1 MTDVLTSDAARLTFD
16 YELEAPPEKVWR
28 ALTVPSLR
36 DHWLQPAPAGVIA
49 ELVEA
54 EPPTRLRWR
63 WLVSGEAADL
73 VTFTLSPN
81 GAGGTRLRLVHER
94 QVLELPMPA
103 NGNRVLAMAA

>member
-1 MTDVLTSDAARLTFD
+1 MTDAPTSNARLSFD

-28 ALTVPSLR
+28 ALTVPALR
-36 DHWLQPAPAGVIA
+36 DHWLEPAPAGVIA

-54 EPPTRLRWR
+54 EPPSRLRWS
-63 WLVSGEAADL
+63 WQEAGAPADL

-81 GAGGTRLRLVHER
+81 GAGGTLLRLVHER
-94 QVLELPMPA
+94 QAVQLPMPA